1 LLAATAPARD
11 RVALLTEARE
21 VLDACGAKLELA
33 RVLHDL
39 AQAHQAEGDT
49 ERARIVERRAWQLA
63 RQCGAELSPPRL
75 ALAADTRT
83 PDTRT
88 PDPAGVLSDAELRV
102 SALAARGLTNRE
114 IAERL
119 YVTVSTVEQHLTKA
133 YRKLNVTGR
142 DALPPRLT
150 PIAEPA

>member
-75 ALAADTRT
+75 VLAA
-83 PDTRT
+83 DTRT